1 MEEAQRRL
9 RLLDTALERLRKDE
23 TKMKYDV
30 TIKTLPERRVASVR
44 QTIPNYEREGDLWS
58 VYCQETAGMN
68 IQDGDP
74 VLCTAMFHD
83 GEFKERDVDV
93 EIQKNVVGTYPDTEH
108 VKFKTVPA
116 VQVASATFRGSYD
129 QISAVNEAVAS
140 WVEDNGWTFDG
151 VFFNIYHVSPHETR
165 NPDEFVTEVC
175 YPVKPANKRKAG
187 IS

>member
-1 MEEAQRRL
+1 M
-9 RLLDTALERLRKDE
+9 
-23 TKMKYDV
+23 
-30 TIKTLPERRVASVR
+30 
-44 QTIPNYEREGDLWS
+44 
-58 VYCQETAGMN
+58 
-68 IQDGDP
+68 
-74 VLCTAMFHD
+74 
-83 GEFKERDVDV
+83 
-93 EIQKNVVGTYPDTEH
+93 
-108 VKFKTVPA
+108 
-116 VQVASATFRGSYD
+116 ASATFRGSYD